1 MKTTIIIPNYN
12 GLSFMEPCFEALEAQ
27 TMKDFKILV
36 VDNGSTDGSVEWLK
50 EREIPSIFLPENT
63 GFSGAVNV
71 GIRAA
76 DTPYVILLNN
86 DTKVA
91 PHYVEALER
100 AMDRS
105 EKIFSVSSK
114 MIQMYHPDRLDDA
127 GDMYSLLGWAYQR
140 GVGRDLTHYRRSSRV
155 FSACAGAAIYR
166 REVFEEIGYFDE
178 MHFAYL
184 EDIDVGYRARIA
196 GYDNIYCPAALVWH
210 VGSGTSGSKYN
221 SFKVKLAARNN
232 VYLNYKNMP
241 CLQLIINA
249 IPIAAGIFVKYS
261 FFRKLG
267 FGKDY
272 LEGLKEGIRTAKKC
286 KKVAYRPERL
296 KNYLAIELELLA
308 GTFLYVYE
316 FAVRQIEKKQHL
328 INREEKVRV
337 VTGRVCVDSNLEF
350 ARCVNGHGLADATR
364 RKAAYQTMS
373 ERQQASER

>member
-1 MKTTIIIPNYN
+1 MEIKTTIIIPNYN
-12 GLSFMEPCFEALEAQ
+12 GLSFMEPCFESLKEQ
-27 TMKDFKILV
+27 IVRDFKVLV

-50 EREIPSIFLPENT
+50 EHRVPSIFLKENT
-63 GFSGAVNV
+63 GFSGAVNT

-76 DTPYVILLNN
+76 DTPYVLLLNN
-86 DTKVA
+86 DTRVEPGFVA
-91 PHYVEALER
+91 AMER
-100 AMDRS
+100 AMDQS
-105 EKIFSVSSK
+105 PKIFSVSSR

-316 FAVRQIEKKQHL
+316 FAVRQIEKK
-328 INREEKVRV
+328 
-337 VTGRVCVDSNLEF
+337 
-350 ARCVNGHGLADATR
+350 
-364 RKAAYQTMS
+364 AAS
-373 ERQQASER
+373 DKS